1 MTKLDRLSGKGPF
14 VYAQFTPPEQMRAR
28 HLMGR
33 VVDDSEILD
42 GVRKFHNAGTRCA
55 VIVEWGKMSYFLT
68 EADKL
73 RNVMGLPEVSRM
85 LDIYDM
91 EDILCMVFVRSRRV
105 FATHVAIEQEAAD

>member
-1 MTKLDRLSGKGPF
+1 MTKLERLAKKGPF

-33 VVDDSEILD
+33 VVDDGEILD
-42 GVRKFHNAGTRCA
+42 GMREFHSAGTRCA

-73 RNVMGLPEVSRM
+73 GNVIGLPEVSRM

-91 EDILCMVFVRSRRV
+91 KDTLCIVFVRSKRV
-105 FATHVAIEQEAAD
+105 FATHVAIEQEAPN